1 MASRLEGKVALITG
15 GTSGIGA
22 DTARLFSEEGAK
34 VVIVGRSEE
43 KGTNLADELGKNVVF
58 KKADITIE
66 KDISDS
72 VNFTVESFG
81 QMDILFNNA
90 GYGTVDNVAEITKE
104 QIDYGLGLL
113 SSVILGI
120 KYAVEPMK
128 TMGGGC
134 IINNSSVA
142 AHVYGQGSPLY
153 SSLKSA
159 VSHYTRMAGVSL
171 GPFNIRVNAI
181 SPGAIA
187 TPIFW
192 GGSQRANTL
201 SEEEN
206 ERKME
211 KLKGNLA
218 KAVPLG
224 KTGLAEDIAE
234 AALYLASDAGKFVT
248 CHDLV
253 VDGGRSVA
261 YNEPQHKEGQ

>member
-22 DTARLFSEEGAK
+22 DTARLFSEEGAR

-43 KGTNLADELGKNVVF
+43 KGTNLADELGENVVF

-90 GYGTVDNVAEITKE
+90 GYGTADNVAEITKE

-128 TMGGGC
+128 TIGGGC

-224 KTGLAEDIAE
+224 KTGLVEDISE

-261 YNEPQHKEGQ
+261 YNEPQHKES

>member
-1 MASRLEGKVALITG
+1 MNKNYALVTGASA
-15 GTSGIGA
+15 GIGTAIAKELA
-22 DTARLFSEEGAK
+22 DRGYNLVLTARREDRLIQLAK
-34 VVIVGRSEE
+34 MLE
-43 KGTNLADELGKNVVF
+43 KNHGVKAEFISADL
-58 KKADITIE
+58 
-66 KDISDS
+66 SDLS
-72 VNFTVESFG
+72 SCSKIFNFCKSNQLHVDF
-81 QMDILFNNA
+81 LVNNA
-90 GYGTVDNVAEITKE
+90 GYGIADNVSEISQE

-113 SSVILGI
+113 SSFILGI
-120 KYAVEPMK
+120 KYAVEPIK
-128 TMGGGC
+128 SIGGGC

-142 AHVYGQGSPLY
+142 GHVYGQGSPLY
-153 SSLKSA
+153 SALKSA

-171 GPFNIRVNAI
+171 GSFNIRVNAI

-201 SEEEN
+201 SDKEN

-218 KAVPLG
+218 KAVPLA
-224 KTGLAEDIAE
+224 KTGLVEDISE
-234 AALYLASDAGKFVT
+234 AALYLASDAGRFVT

-261 YNEPQHKEGQ
+261 YNEPHHS

>member
-1 MASRLEGKVALITG
+1 MARLEGKVALITG

-22 DTARLFSEEGAK
+22 DTARLFSQEGAK
-34 VVIVGRSEE
+34 VIIVGRSEE
-43 KGTNLADELGKNVVF
+43 KGNSLAADLGKGVVY
-58 KKADITIE
+58 KKADITKE
-66 KDISDS
+66 KDISGS
-72 VNFTVESFG
+72 VDFTLEKFSKL
-81 QMDILFNNA
+81 DILFNNA
-90 GYGTVDNVAEITKE
+90 GYGTADNVAEISQE

-128 TMGGGC
+128 EIGGGC

-153 SSLKSA
+153 SSLKAA

-171 GPFNIRVNAI
+171 GQFNIRVNAI

-192 GGSQRANTL
+192 GGSERANTL
-201 SEEEN
+201 TKEEN
-206 ERKME
+206 DQKME

-224 KTGLAEDIAE
+224 KTGLAKDISE
-234 AALYLASDAGKFVT
+234 AALYLASDAGRFVT

-261 YNEPQHKEGQ
+261 YNEPQH

>member
-1 MASRLEGKVALITG
+1 MTERLKGKVALITG
-15 GTSGIGA
+15 GTSGIGE
-22 DTARLFSEEGAK
+22 DTARLFSQEGAK
-34 VVIVGRSEE
+34 VVIVGRSEK
-43 KGTNLADELGKNVVF
+43 KGKKIAQELGESVVY

-66 KDISDS
+66 EEIADS
-72 VNFTVESFG
+72 VDFTIKTFG
-81 QMDILFNNA
+81 KMDILFNNA
-90 GYGTVDNVAEITKE
+90 GYGTADNVAEISQD

-128 TMGGGC
+128 AIGGGC

-142 AHVYGQGSPLY
+142 GHVYGQGSPLY
-153 SSLKSA
+153 SALKSA

-192 GGSQRANTL
+192 GGSERANTL
-201 SEEEN
+201 SDEEN

-218 KAVPLG
+218 KAVPLA
-224 KTGLAEDIAE
+224 KTGLAEDISE

-261 YNEPQHKEGQ
+261 YNEPHQN